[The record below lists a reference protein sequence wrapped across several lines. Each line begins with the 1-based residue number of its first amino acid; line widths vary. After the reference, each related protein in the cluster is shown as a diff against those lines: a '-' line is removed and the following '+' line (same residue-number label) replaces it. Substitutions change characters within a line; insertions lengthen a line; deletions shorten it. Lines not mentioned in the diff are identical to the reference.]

1 MIIGMLNQKGGVGKT
16 TLSISIAHCLAIQN
30 PYDDVLV
37 VDADPQQSALSWS
50 EVRESKLPFT
60 VIGLAKKSL
69 HRDLPSISKNYKYV
83 VIDGPPRVTEL
94 ARSCIMAS
102 NYVVIPCTPSPYD
115 IWASNETVE
124 LIKEAEIYKE
134 NLKSA
139 FAINRKIVNTAIG
152 RDVVDVLNQT
162 DLKVLNAHVCQRVI
176 FAEAAASG
184 KTVFDLEPEG
194 KAAEET
200 KLLVSKILEWD
211 NSNDKKNINQKSKIE
226 TRDSRRVGIE

>member
-1 MIIGMLNQKGGVGKT
+1 MLNQKGGVGKT
-16 TLSISIAHCLAIQN
+16 TLSISIAHKLAI
-30 PYDDVLV
+30 YSSSDEVLV

-50 EVRESKLPFT
+50 EVRENKLPFT

-69 HRDLPSISKNYKYV
+69 HRDLPAISKNYKYV

-124 LIKEAEIYKE
+124 LINEAKIYKE

-152 RDVVDVLNQT
+152 RDVVEVLNGMN
-162 DLKVLNAHVCQRVI
+162 LRVLNSHICQRVI

-184 KTVFDLEPEG
+184 KTVFDIEPEG

-200 KLLVSKILEWD
+200 KLLVDEILKWD
-211 NSNDKKNINQKSKIE
+211 ISDDQKNINQKSKTE
-226 TRDSRRVGIE
+226 TRDSRSVGIQ